1 MWTWLGTQ
9 DNGDQL
15 PEQLLYQVA
24 VDLLRDLLLDPVV
37 HVRGVA
43 GVELVHHD
51 AFRQLQTVGKHVHL
65 TTSQQDCLVGGPGS
79 KCNQSRACLLFQ
91 DVQAA
96 SSRRYACRRP
106 KTRLYQPLLGPPGR
120 KTPLA
125 TLQPRIEIYSSLN
138 RLL

>member
-65 TTSQQDCLVGGPGS
+65 TNLQQDCLVGGPGS
-79 KCNQSRACLLFQ
+79 VAM
-91 DVQAA
+91 QAKPRVPTL
-96 SSRRYACRRP
+96 SGC
-106 KTRLYQPLLGPPGR
+106 TGRL
-120 KTPLA
+120 
-125 TLQPRIEIYSSLN
+125 
-138 RLL
+138 